1 MGAGERENEDGS
13 RALFV
18 TPDFICHHEFSL
30 SPQAWTRGPSSG
42 GLQVAVGHLD
52 PGSSPG

>member
-1 MGAGERENEDGS
+1 MDPGLSLSPRT
-13 RALFV
+13 LFV

-42 GLQVAVGHLD
+42 GLQLAVVHMD